1 MAARRHYF
9 WRHHK
14 IGGPELPIAR
24 ILLVDDF
31 VPWHAVVKSLLKAN
45 PALQVIGTATSGMQA
60 VMMARGLQPDVVLLD
75 IDLPG
80 MSGTEAAPH
89 ILRGSPKS
97 KIVFLTVNDSASV
110 QEAALR
116 TGAHSYV
123 LKSDAVHQLL
133 PALEALLKQ

>member
-1 MAARRHYF
+1 
-9 WRHHK
+9 
-14 IGGPELPIAR
+14 
-24 ILLVDDF
+24 
-31 VPWHAVVKSLLKAN
+31 
-45 PALQVIGTATSGMQA
+45 MQA

-89 ILRGSPKS
+89 ILRVSPKS

>member
-1 MAARRHYF
+1 M
-9 WRHHK
+9 
-14 IGGPELPIAR
+14 PIAR

-80 MSGTEAAPH
+80 MSGTESAPH
-89 ILRGSPKS
+89 ILRISPKS
-97 KIVFLTVNDSASV
+97 KLVFLTVNDSASGP
-110 QEAALR
+110 R
-116 TGAHSYV
+116 SGP
-123 LKSDAVHQLL
+123 KSRS
-133 PALEALLKQ
+133 ALLCAQVRCRTPTVACARGSTQAKTCVD